1 MKRLI
6 HILNSF
12 VVGSILMMAC
22 STSQAVS
29 ILVGQCVQYG
39 ACYNGGPT
47 PWSDTLSLSNLTSL
61 GLGSNVDLIAQQT
74 SQYVIRLGATTMT
87 FDTTGSP
94 ITQTL
99 SAFSGN
105 GHADPGPYETDTVG
119 IFSIPINALDATISG
134 TFGNSVS
141 SSSAGVNVYLGA
153 VPEPETYAMLLAGL
167 GLIGFIAYRRKND
180 SSDMPMA
187 V

>member
-29 ILVGQCVQYG
+29 ILVGSCVQYG
-39 ACYNGGPT
+39 ACYYHTT
-47 PWSDTLSLSNLTSL
+47 PWYDTLSLSNLTSL
-61 GLGSNVDLIAQQT
+61 GLGTNVNLIAQQT
-74 SQYVIRLGATTMT
+74 SEAVIRLGATTMT
-87 FDTTGSP
+87 FITTGSP

-99 SAFSGN
+99 SEFSG
-105 GHADPGPYETDTVG
+105 GYHLDPGPYETDTVG
-119 IFSIPINALDATISG
+119 FFSIPSNALSAQISG
-134 TFGNSVS
+134 TFGNSGS